1 MIHTTTTMKKNIL
14 ALFTGTLFFIPL
26 LGYAEELP
34 LKLATA
40 ATTTILEEV
49 ATGTTTASTTP
60 VKTFT
65 TCSQEA
71 IETRDT
77 RIASTRATYNTAM
90 ANSLLE
96 RKNKEK
102 AAVAIV
108 DEDDKKNAIKT
119 SVENYKSQA
128 KAAQTILV
136 QARKLAWQT
145 FENDIKKCHD
155 IQNDETVSAQDLAIP
170 TPTSEQA
177 PMMRKMEKSVEK
189 TEEKETKTIK
199 ETIKAQFE
207 SFKSLFN

>member
-1 MIHTTTTMKKNIL
+1 MKKNIL
-14 ALFTGTLFFIPL
+14 ALFTGTLFLIPL
-26 LGYAEELP
+26 YGYAEELP
-34 LKLATA
+34 VKLATA
-40 ATTTILEEV
+40 ATTTTTEEI

-60 VKTFT
+60 VRTFT

-77 RIASTRATYNTAM
+77 RIASTRATYNTSM

-102 AAVAIV
+102 AAVAII
-108 DEDDKKNAIKT
+108 DEDDKKDAIKA

-128 KAAQTILV
+128 KAAQSILV

-145 FENDIKKCHD
+145 FENDIKKCRD
-155 IQNDETVSAQDLAIP
+155 IQNDETASAQDIATP
-170 TPTSEQA
+170 TATSEQA

-207 SFKSLFN
+207 SFKNLFN

>member
-1 MIHTTTTMKKNIL
+1 MIHTTTTMKKHIL
-14 ALFTGTLFFIPL
+14 ALFTATLFLIPL
-26 LGYAEELP
+26 YGYAEELP
-34 LKLATA
+34 AKLATS
-40 ATTTILEEV
+40 ATTTTLEEV
-49 ATGTTTASTTP
+49 AASTTTSSTTP
-60 VKTFT
+60 VRTFT

-71 IETRDT
+71 IEARDT
-77 RIASTRATYNTAM
+77 GIASSRTMYNTAM

-108 DEDDKKNAIKT
+108 DEDDKKDAIKA

-128 KAAQTILV
+128 KAAQTTLV

-145 FENDIKKCHD
+145 FENDIKKCRD
-155 IQNDETVSAQDLAIP
+155 IQSDESVSTQDAPVPAL
-170 TPTSEQA
+170 TSEQA
-177 PMMRKMEKSVEK
+177 PVMRKMEKGLEK